1 MLILPFKARRERDLH
16 PKRSCASGSTGA
28 NPVTQIH
35 ASTNIAA
42 KIVAD
47 ATHPASAQRA
57 HATSVISPPWPL
69 PHSSRKPKLISCTSS
84 SMPTPV
90 SPSILSGYLTGY
102 EPVVAEYLV
111 SGFHCGFRLGC
122 QDIPP
127 PNAGLVQNL
136 KSAFQFADIV
146 DEKVQSELAKH
157 RIMGP
162 YSSPPSFPDF
172 RVSPLGVVPKKV
184 SGEFRM
190 IHHLSYPRNYSVND
204 LIPREFSTVQYAS
217 IYDAIKFIKQA
228 PSTVYLAKVDIKSA
242 FRIIPISSL
251 DRPLLGFK
259 WRGNYYMDAVLP
271 MGCASSCAIFEEFS
285 TALEWIAVHKLG
297 ATKVVHVIDD
307 FLFLAS
313 SFDKCTNDLNAF
325 ITMCQRIGVPLAPEK
340 TLGPSTYLPFLG
352 IDLDTVNMVACLPED
367 KILKATDLLHQFL
380 QKDKAT
386 LREIQCLNGVLN
398 FACTVIVPGR
408 AFLRRLIDLTVGV
421 SKPHHHIRLTREV
434 KLDLQLWLDFLSDFN
449 GKAFFIDERFIDGD
463 YLQLFTDAAGGIGYG
478 AICGKEWF
486 SGLWPNGWHS
496 RNISALELYP
506 IVAAVGTWGEGWRNR
521 SICFYTDNLALVAII
536 NKRSTREVHT
546 MELIRT
552 LVLLCLTFN
561 VNFVARHIPGRVNTL
576 ADKLSRC
583 QVEEFKALAVWADP
597 TPTAVPRHL
606 LPAALSSQ

>member
-1 MLILPFKARRERDLH
+1 
-16 PKRSCASGSTGA
+16 
-28 NPVTQIH
+28 
-35 ASTNIAA
+35 
-42 KIVAD
+42 
-47 ATHPASAQRA
+47 
-57 HATSVISPPWPL
+57 
-69 PHSSRKPKLISCTSS
+69 
-84 SMPTPV
+84 MPTPV

-111 SGFHCGFRLGC
+111 SGFHCGFRFGC

-434 KLDLQLWLDFLSDFN
+434 KLDLQLRLDFLSDFN
-449 GKAFFIDERFIDGD
+449 GKAFFYR
-463 YLQLFTDAAGGIGYG
+463 
-478 AICGKEWF
+478 
-486 SGLWPNGWHS
+486 
-496 RNISALELYP
+496 
-506 IVAAVGTWGEGWRNR
+506 
-521 SICFYTDNLALVAII
+521 
-536 NKRSTREVHT
+536 REVH
-546 MELIRT
+546 R
-552 LVLLCLTFN
+552 
-561 VNFVARHIPGRVNTL
+561 
-576 ADKLSRC
+576 
-583 QVEEFKALAVWADP
+583 W
-597 TPTAVPRHL
+597 
-606 LPAALSSQ
+606 

>member
-1 MLILPFKARRERDLH
+1 
-16 PKRSCASGSTGA
+16 
-28 NPVTQIH
+28 
-35 ASTNIAA
+35 
-42 KIVAD
+42 
-47 ATHPASAQRA
+47 
-57 HATSVISPPWPL
+57 
-69 PHSSRKPKLISCTSS
+69 
-84 SMPTPV
+84 MPTPV

-204 LIPREFSTVQYAS
+204 LIPREFSMVQYAS